1 MARIEGR
8 AGNDEGLRGGAA
20 NDVVNGLSG
29 ADRLAGAGGDD
40 RLIGGEGADRARGGA
55 GNDTLIG
62 DDPGGGSPLIHSTRI
77 ETGLDRLVFAAIAP
91 GDDAFFLVEQQNG
104 AVHRFDL
111 QTGGSVPFLVLPE
124 GSLSIAGEEGLL
136 GLAFHPDYAANGRF
150 FLHLVNDAGNIEVRE
165 FRRDADDPSRADPA
179 SGRTVI
185 EIPHP
190 GRTNHNGGTVA
201 FGPDGMLYVSVGDG
215 GGGGDPDGN
224 GQNPDTLLG
233 AILRLDIDGDGF
245 SADAARNY
253 AIPADNPF
261 AAGGGA
267 PEIWDFG
274 LRNPFR
280 FGFDPETGDLFIGD
294 VGQGQ
299 REEISLHPAGA
310 PGGLNFGWNIREGLL
325 PFAGGPTEGL
335 TDPIFDYSRDIGV
348 SVTGGGFV
356 PAGGGLAGAYV
367 FADFVTGRFFTLRA
381 VDGEAVDAAER
392 TGQFAGD
399 GAPGNVAAF
408 TTGPDGALYAVSL
421 GGALF
426 RLEFGAAAGAGDDTL
441 RGGFGDDRIV
451 GGAGDDRLFG
461 QAGEDTLRGG
471 GGDDVLKGGPGA
483 DILRGGAGSDRIEGR
498 GGDDRLFGGGGA
510 DLFVFSR
517 LNGDDEVRG
526 FRPGADTADLS
537 ALGLEGFEALAAALS
552 DGAEGARLD
561 LSALGGSGS
570 VTFVAV
576 AAAALQADDFI
587 L

>member
-1 MARIEGR
+1 MARIDGR
-8 AGNDEGLRGGAA
+8 AGNDGSLRGGAA
-20 NDVVNGLSG
+20 DDVVSGLSG

-40 RLIGGEGADRARGGA
+40 RLTGGEGSDRARGGA

-62 DDPGGGSPLIHSTRI
+62 DDPGGGSTLINSARI
-77 ETGLDRLVFAAIAP
+77 ETGLDRLVFAAVAP

-111 QTGGSVPFLVLPE
+111 ETGSSTPFLDLPE
-124 GSLSIAGEEGLL
+124 GAISTAGEEGLL

-150 FLHLVNDAGNIEVRE
+150 FLHLVNDAGNVEVRE
-165 FRRDADDPSRADPA
+165 FRRDADDPSRADPG

-185 EIPHP
+185 EIQHP

-215 GGGGDPDGN
+215 GGRGDPDGN

-233 AILRLDIDGDGF
+233 AILRLDIDGDDF
-245 SADAARNY
+245 PADAARNY

-261 AAGGGA
+261 AVGGGA

-280 FGFDPETGDLFIGD
+280 FGFDPETGDLLIGD

-310 PGGLNFGWNIREGLL
+310 PGGINFGWNIREGFV

-335 TDPIFDYSRDIGV
+335 TDPIFDYSRDLGV

-356 PAGGGLAGAYV
+356 PEGGGLAGAYV

-381 VDGEAVDAAER
+381 VDGAAVDAVER
-392 TGQFAGD
+392 TEQFGGD
-399 GAPGNVAAF
+399 GLPENVAAF
-408 TTGPDGALYAVSL
+408 ATGPDGALYAVSL
-421 GGALF
+421 RGALF

-441 RGGFGDDRIV
+441 RGGTGDDRIL

-471 GGDDVLKGGPGA
+471 GGEDMLKGGAGA
-483 DILRGGAGSDRIEGR
+483 DIIRGGAGRDRIEGR
-498 GGDDRLFGGGGA
+498 GGDDALIGGGGA
-510 DLFVFSR
+510 DVFVFGR
-517 LNGDDEVRG
+517 RNGDDDVRG
-526 FRPGADTADLS
+526 FRAGSDIADLS
-537 ALGLEGFEALAAALS
+537 ALRLEGFEALAQALS
-552 DGAEGARLD
+552 DGPEGARLD

-570 VTFVAV
+570 VTFHAV
-576 AAAALQADDFI
+576 AAAALQANDFI
-587 L
+587 F